1 MPRQHI
7 PTPAPRASATA
18 FGFPWHEAAR
28 GQADIGAMHAM
39 DDGFVEAVP
48 LAPRIDAHQHFQQ
61 LLPAG
66 RDGELGELEPL
77 LARHGVECTVLVQ
90 AGATAAETDFLLALA
105 HRHAFVAGVVGWVDL
120 ASEAAAE
127 TIARRAADP
136 LFKGVRVLLQHQPER
151 DWIATRPCEAAVRA
165 LIAHGLR
172 LDVLA
177 QPWHLPALHEFV
189 QAWPGLPVMLDHAA
203 QPQLGPGGPSRWA
216 APWRRGLT
224 QLARC
229 PNVSCKLSGL
239 LDEPA
244 ERAVPFERLRPVF
257 DTLLEQFGP
266 GRIVWGSDW
275 PALNRTSDY
284 AAWIDLSEAL
294 IADLSEA
301 ARASIRGNNAR
312 RFYALG
318 DRADGVRPN

>member
-1 MPRQHI
+1 MNALDFS
-7 PTPAPRASATA
+7 TAEAS
-18 FGFPWHEAAR
+18 
-28 GQADIGAMHAM
+28 
-39 DDGFVEAVP
+39 P
-48 LAPRIDAHQHFQQ
+48 LASRIDAHQLIEQTTD
-61 LLPAG
+61 AG
-66 RDGELGELEPL
+66 RDGTRCELEPL

-90 AGATAAETDFLLALA
+90 AGTTAAETELLLDFA
-105 HRHAFVAGVVGWVDL
+105 REHAFVAGVVGWVDL
-120 ASEAAAE
+120 AAASAAE
-127 TIARRAADP
+127 TLAQRAADP
-136 LFKGVRVLLQHQPER
+136 LFKGVRVPLQHLAER
-151 DWIATRPCEAAVRA
+151 DWIATRPHEAAVRA
-165 LIAHGLR
+165 LVAHGLR
-172 LDVLA
+172 IDVLA
-177 QPWHLPALHEFV
+177 QPWHLPALVEFV
-189 QAWPGLPVMLDHAA
+189 QAWPTLPVMIDHAA

-239 LDEPA
+239 LDEPPGA
-244 ERAVPFERLRPVF
+244 AGRLARLRPVF

-312 RFYALG
+312 RFYALAH
-318 DRADGVRPN
+318 RPATVRPS